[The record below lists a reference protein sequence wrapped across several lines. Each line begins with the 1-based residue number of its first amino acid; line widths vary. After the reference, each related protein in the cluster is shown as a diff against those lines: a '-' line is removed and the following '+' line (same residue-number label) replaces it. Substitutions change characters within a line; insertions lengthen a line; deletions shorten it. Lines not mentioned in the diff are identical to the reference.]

1 MGYMLWEGRSFDQCV
16 VAQVHP
22 GSMCFGSVRFGMRPK
37 RYGSV
42 RFGTIL
48 QESIVEP
55 PMAMSGTILNDKRD
69 LCVV

>member
-1 MGYMLWEGRSFDQCV
+1 MGYMLWEGRSFDQGV

-22 GSMCFGSVRFGMRPK
+22 GSMCFGSVPFGMHPK

-48 QESIVEP
+48 QESIVET
-55 PMAMSGTILNDKRD
+55 PMVIGFSKGVPSMLNI
-69 LCVV
+69 